1 MVFQIK
7 NQTDHDV
14 ISLIFKNYVNQ
25 DAENLIMEVEKE
37 LTDDVMKQLEGKK
50 VRIYGSIPVELGI
63 FLGHVLKKVCIHIE
77 YNNTFCV

>member
-7 NQTDHDV
+7 NQIDHDA

-50 VRIYGSIPVELGI
+50 VSIYGSIPVELGI
-63 FLGHVLKKVCIHIE
+63 FLGYVLKKVCGHIE